1 MSGVTLVD
9 LQLEHLARR
18 REYIERAWEYL
29 ARVRDACRRLDPGC
43 RVVVF
48 GSFVKGCMRSD
59 SDIDV
64 LVITELARDPLSRG
78 RVFREVVSE
87 VGLDNPFE
95 LHIVTEE
102 EYREVY
108 AKLIDKYREVV

>member
-1 MSGVTLVD
+1 MSEVTLVD
-9 LQLEHLARR
+9 LQLEHPARR
-18 REYIERAWEYL
+18 GEYVERAWEYL

-95 LHIVTEE
+95 LHVVTEE
-102 EYREVY
+102 EYREMY
-108 AKLIDKYREVV
+108 ARFIDAYREVA